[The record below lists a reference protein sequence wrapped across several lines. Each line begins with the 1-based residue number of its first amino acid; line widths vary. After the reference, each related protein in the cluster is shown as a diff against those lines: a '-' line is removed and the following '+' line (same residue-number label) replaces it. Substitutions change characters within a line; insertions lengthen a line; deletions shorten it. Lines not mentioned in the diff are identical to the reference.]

1 MVVWRLL
8 IFQRAMASNSV
19 VVGSIIGAV
28 IGTCFLLTLV
38 MILYCYWCCV
48 IYVKSPKDEY
58 NVSDLHFR
66 DKKRKTRTLRKM
78 FKSMSWVYGR
88 LKSNDLEDQID
99 IDKPPSS
106 VTNCDTNLNSNSTSS
121 RLALK
126 SYTLPSEDGEIPQ
139 VCMGNVKDVNI
150 IPCLNKDDI
159 TSYSLV
165 YKDAIDRFDLSD
177 GLAGTD
183 FDRRNSLKAKHLSN
197 IRRMSSLTYR
207 MDDSEPSNFVTAVAK
222 PSESEQSYISDQYD
236 SFTRTLML
244 QNLIGNSINAIKK
257 NVIRELYDPYLE
269 NLISVGGIVVV
280 VKPFDGVNDFEF
292 NSLQTGDLL
301 RIVRFYVKGELDIDK
316 CKMKHD
322 EDSIDIAES
331 QNNSSTDATIRSG
344 ICIGRSDPN
353 YNNVYCTGILLNT
366 YLEYNKQTRDLSLRL
381 KKDSGE
387 NEFELL
393 KDFPLKIV
401 SLETTVLKKVSE
413 SSVAKDKFENHFS

>member
-1 MVVWRLL
+1 
-8 IFQRAMASNSV
+8 MASNSV
-19 VVGSIIGAV
+19 VIGSIIGAV
-28 IGTCFLLTLV
+28 IGTCFLLSFV

-48 IYVKSPKDEY
+48 IYVKSPQDEY

-66 DKKRKTRTLRKM
+66 DKQKTTHTLRHM
-78 FKSMSWVYGR
+78 FKAMSWIYGGLR
-88 LKSNDLEDQID
+88 SKDLEDQID

-106 VTNCDTNLNSNSTSS
+106 VTNCDTNLNSNSTFS

-126 SYTLPSEDGEIPQ
+126 SYTLPSEDGETPQ

-150 IPCLNKDDI
+150 IPCFNKDDT

-177 GLAGTD
+177 GLASTNV
-183 FDRRNSLKAKHLSN
+183 DRRNSLKAKHLSN

-207 MDDSEPSNFVTAVAK
+207 MDDSEPSNFVTTVAK

-244 QNLIGNSINAIKK
+244 QNLIGNSVNAIKK

-301 RIVRFYVKGELDIDK
+301 RVVRFYVKGELDIDK
-316 CKMKHD
+316 SKMKHD

-331 QNNSSTDATIRSG
+331 RNNSSTDATIRSG

-353 YNNVYCTGILLNT
+353 YNSVYCTGILLNT

-381 KKDSGE
+381 KKDAEE
-387 NEFELL
+387 NDLNYLRISRLEL
-393 KDFPLKIV
+393 FPSKLQ
-401 SLETTVLKKVSE
+401 
-413 SSVAKDKFENHFS
+413 F

>member
-1 MVVWRLL
+1 
-8 IFQRAMASNSV
+8 MASNSV

-66 DKKRKTRTLRKM
+66 DKQRKTRTLRKM

-88 LKSNDLEDQID
+88 QKSTDLEDQID

-150 IPCLNKDDI
+150 IPCLNKDDT

-177 GLAGTD
+177 GLPGTD

-207 MDDSEPSNFVTAVAK
+207 MDDSEPNNFVTAVAK

-301 RIVRFYVKGELDIDK
+301 RIVRFYVKGELEIDK

-381 KKDSGE
+381 KKDAGE

-413 SSVAKDKFENHFS
+413 SSVAKDRFENHFS

>member
-1 MVVWRLL
+1 MT
-8 IFQRAMASNSV
+8 SNSV
-19 VVGSIIGAV
+19 VIGSIIGAV
-28 IGTCFLLTLV
+28 IGTSVLLSLV
-38 MILYCYWCCV
+38 MILYCYWCCLV
-48 IYVKSPKDEY
+48 YVKSPKDEY

-66 DKKRKTRTLRKM
+66 DKKKKTRALRNM
-78 FKSMSWVYGR
+78 FKSMSWLYGR
-88 LKSNDLEDQID
+88 LRSSDLEDQID

-126 SYTLPSEDGEIPQ
+126 SYTLPSEDGDIPQ

-150 IPCLNKDDI
+150 VPCLNKDDT

-165 YKDAIDRFDLSD
+165 YKDAIDGFDLSD
-177 GLAGTD
+177 GLD
-183 FDRRNSLKAKHLSN
+183 VSDIDRRNSLKANKFSN

-207 MDDSEPSNFVTAVAK
+207 MNDSDPNNFVTAVAK

-236 SFTRTLML
+236 SFMRTLML
-244 QNLIGNSINAIKK
+244 QNLIGNSINAINK

-292 NSLQTGDLL
+292 SSLKTGDLL
-301 RIVRFYVKGELDIDK
+301 RIVRFYVKVELGEDK
-316 CKMKHD
+316 SKMKHD

-331 QNNSSTDATIRSG
+331 QNNSSTDATIKSD
-344 ICIGRSDPN
+344 ICISRSDPN
-353 YNNVYCTGILLNT
+353 YNSVYCTGILLNT

-381 KKDSGE
+381 KKDAEE

-413 SSVAKDKFENHFS
+413 LSIANDKFENHFS

>member
-1 MVVWRLL
+1 
-8 IFQRAMASNSV
+8 
-19 VVGSIIGAV
+19 
-28 IGTCFLLTLV
+28 

-48 IYVKSPKDEY
+48 IYVNSPQDEY

-66 DKKRKTRTLRKM
+66 DKQKKTRTLRKM
-78 FKSMSWVYGR
+78 LKAISWICGG
-88 LKSNDLEDQID
+88 LKSKDLENQID

-106 VTNCDTNLNSNSTSS
+106 VTNCDTNLNLNSNSTSS

-126 SYTLPSEDGEIPQ
+126 SYTLPSEDGDTPQ
-139 VCMGNVKDVNI
+139 ICMGNVKDVNI
-150 IPCLNKDDI
+150 ILCLNKDDT

-177 GLAGTD
+177 GLVSTD
-183 FDRRNSLKAKHLSN
+183 IDRRNSSKSKHLSN

-207 MDDSEPSNFVTAVAK
+207 MGDSEPNNFVTTVSK
-222 PSESEQSYISDQYD
+222 PTESEQSYISDQYD

-244 QNLIGNSINAIKK
+244 QNLIGNSINATRK

-292 NSLQTGDLL
+292 NSLKTGDLL

-316 CKMKHD
+316 AKMKHD
-322 EDSIDIAES
+322 EESIDIAEF
-331 QNNSSTDATIRSG
+331 QNNSSSDETIRSG
-344 ICIGRSDPN
+344 MCIGRSDPN

-381 KKDSGE
+381 KKDAGE

-413 SSVAKDKFENHFS
+413 SAVAKDKFENHFS